1 LARHTDPTRESRPTL
16 VNGDVYVPRDE
27 RFGHIKKSD
36 FYAYAIKAL
45 VTAVVPAIKRLSEGD
60 LRGVEFDSFKDITRL
75 YEGGIQL
82 PKIPAL
88 EELRKLFPLQLVK
101 SVLPVGGDY
110 LLKHPMPQLI
120 KGRSSLRANAKLV
133 FNLVIPFHLDYSGH
147 VCTQRTRQVG

>member
-16 VNGDVYVPRDE
+16 VIGDVYVPRDE
-27 RFGHIKKSD
+27 RFGLIKKSN
-36 FYAYAIKAL
+36 FYVHAIKAL
-45 VTAVVPAIKRLSEGD
+45 VIAVMPAIKRLYE
-60 LRGVEFDSFKDITRL
+60 GVEFDSFKDITRL

-88 EELRKLFPLQLVK
+88 EELRKQSPLELK
-101 SVLPVGGDY
+101 GVLPVGGDY

-120 KGRSSLRANAKLV
+120 KGPSSLRAKAKLV